1 MYIYHRKK
9 KGFTLILFGI
19 KYWPVYLLIFLVAAT
34 GVVFLL
40 YFRNKD
46 SGELTR
52 IQRTILMALRFFSFI
67 LIAFFLLSPFLKSLK
82 KMVQNPIIIAAWDNT
97 GSVTSV
103 ADSAQLAD
111 EIKQMQNQVAGEL
124 GSDYR
129 LINYTFGHS
138 TELDGALSFSEKKS
152 DYSNLF
158 TTLANNHFN
167 DNIGALLLAGDGIYN
182 QGKNPVNMQEN
193 ITFPVYSVGLGD
205 TTEHTDARIQG
216 IRANRTSFSGNRFP
230 VETETQFTRLKGRP
244 LRLTVT
250 EGETEVA
257 QTVITPANDD
267 YFQSHQFILDAGEPG
282 LKHFTVTLETA
293 ENERNTKNNTA
304 RFVVNVLENKQKIAI
319 LSDGYHPDI
328 GAVKNTLDLQKSY
341 DVSVF
346 TEDPYPSNLSDF
358 NLVILNQLPTS
369 GKSMAGIMESE
380 PNKRVPLLFI
390 VGSETFLPQLNA
402 LAQGAAINPLAGSAE
417 EAQATINPSYATF
430 TLSEN
435 FREVLE
441 KFPPLM
447 VPFASYRLEPEFNTL
462 LYQKTKN
469 IETGKPLL
477 ATGMFRGKKTGF
489 LFGEGIWR
497 WRLNNYFQNQSHAQF
512 NELINQLVQ
521 YLALREN
528 EDNFIINFEPVY
540 AEIDPV
546 IFDAEVYNDLF
557 ERITTEEVSM
567 VIQNEQG
574 DELDFT
580 FDVRGNGYHL
590 NAGNLPVGNYSFV
603 AEVTAG
609 NQTFTETGHFAVTG
623 VNIENIVTRA
633 NHRMLYQLS
642 SQTGGAFYTGNEIDQ
657 AIAALKESNNLKPTS
672 YFQEMVTELLN
683 LRLMFFVV
691 LILLS
696 VEWFLRKYWGIY

>member
-1 MYIYHRKK
+1 
-9 KGFTLILFGI
+9 
-19 KYWPVYLLIFLVAAT
+19 
-34 GVVFLL
+34 
-40 YFRNKD
+40 
-46 SGELTR
+46 
-52 IQRTILMALRFFSFI
+52 
-67 LIAFFLLSPFLKSLK
+67 
-82 KMVQNPIIIAAWDNT
+82 MVQNPIIIAAWDNT

-129 LINYTFGHS
+129 LINYTFGQS
-138 TELDGALSFSEKKS
+138 TELDGTLSFSEKKS

-328 GAVKNTLDLQKSY
+328 GALKNTLDLQKSY

-390 VGSETFLPQLNA
+390 VGSKTFLPQLNA

-447 VPFASYRLEPEFNTL
+447 VPFASSRLEPEFNTL

-528 EDNFIINFEPVY
+528 EDNFIINYEPVY

>member
-1 MYIYHRKK
+1 
-9 KGFTLILFGI
+9 
-19 KYWPVYLLIFLVAAT
+19 
-34 GVVFLL
+34 
-40 YFRNKD
+40 
-46 SGELTR
+46 
-52 IQRTILMALRFFSFI
+52 
-67 LIAFFLLSPFLKSLK
+67 
-82 KMVQNPIIIAAWDNT
+82 
-97 GSVTSV
+97 
-103 ADSAQLAD
+103 
-111 EIKQMQNQVAGEL
+111 
-124 GSDYR
+124 
-129 LINYTFGHS
+129 
-138 TELDGALSFSEKKS
+138 
-152 DYSNLF
+152 
-158 TTLANNHFN
+158 
-167 DNIGALLLAGDGIYN
+167 
-182 QGKNPVNMQEN
+182 
-193 ITFPVYSVGLGD
+193 
-205 TTEHTDARIQG
+205 
-216 IRANRTSFSGNRFP
+216 
-230 VETETQFTRLKGRP
+230 
-244 LRLTVT
+244 
-250 EGETEVA
+250 
-257 QTVITPANDD
+257 
-267 YFQSHQFILDAGEPG
+267 
-282 LKHFTVTLETA
+282 
-293 ENERNTKNNTA
+293 
-304 RFVVNVLENKQKIAI
+304 
-319 LSDGYHPDI
+319 
-328 GAVKNTLDLQKSY
+328 
-341 DVSVF
+341 
-346 TEDPYPSNLSDF
+346 
-358 NLVILNQLPTS
+358 
-369 GKSMAGIMESE
+369 
-380 PNKRVPLLFI
+380 
-390 VGSETFLPQLNA
+390 
-402 LAQGAAINPLAGSAE
+402 
-417 EAQATINPSYATF
+417 
-430 TLSEN
+430 
-435 FREVLE
+435 
-441 KFPPLM
+441 M

>member
-9 KGFTLILFGI
+9 RGITLISFGI
-19 KYWPVYLLIFLVAAT
+19 KYWPVYLMIFLVAAL
-34 GVVFLL
+34 GVAFLL
-40 YFRNKD
+40 YFRSKD

-82 KMVQNPIIIAAWDNT
+82 KIVQNPVILAAWDNS

-103 ADSAQLAD
+103 ADSIQLTE
-111 EIKQMQNQVAGEL
+111 EIKQLRSRVAGEL
-124 GSDYR
+124 GSDYT
-129 LINYTFGHS
+129 LINYTFGQE
-138 TELDGALSFSEKKS
+138 TELDGELSFSEKKS

-167 DNIGALLLAGDGIYN
+167 DNIGALLLTGDGIYN
-182 QGKNPVNMQEN
+182 QGKNPVNLQED
-193 ITFPVYSVGLGD
+193 ITFPVYTIGLGD

-230 VETETQFTRLKGRP
+230 VETETQFIKLKGRS
-244 LRLTVT
+244 LRLTLT

-293 ENERNTKNNTA
+293 ENERNIKNNTA

-319 LSDGYHPDI
+319 LSHGYHPDI
-328 GAVKNTLDLQKSY
+328 GVLKNTLEQQKSY

-369 GKSMAGIMESE
+369 GKSMASIIESE
-380 PNKRVPLLFI
+380 PNQRVPLLFI
-390 VGSETFLPQLNA
+390 VGGKTFLPQLNA
-402 LAQGAAINPLAGSAE
+402 LAQGAAVNPLAGSAE
-417 EAQATINPSYATF
+417 EAQAAINPSYATF
-430 TLSEN
+430 TLSEE
-435 FREVLE
+435 FREALE

-447 VPFASYRLEPEFNTL
+447 VPFANYQMEPEFNTL
-462 LYQKTKN
+462 LFQKTKN

-477 ATGMFRGKKTGF
+477 TTGVFNGKKTGF

-497 WRLNNYFQNQSHAQF
+497 WRLNNYYQNQSHTQF
-512 NELINQLVQ
+512 NELVNQLVQ

-528 EDNFIINFEPVY
+528 EDNFIVNFEPVY
-540 AEIDPV
+540 PEIDPV
-546 IFDAEVYNDLF
+546 VFNAEVYNDVF
-557 ERITTEEVSM
+557 ERITTEEVSI

-590 NAGNLPVGNYSFV
+590 NAGVLPAGNYSFV
-603 AEVTAG
+603 AEVTVG
-609 NQTFTETGHFAVTG
+609 NQTYKETGNFAVTG
-623 VNIENIVTRA
+623 VNIENSVTRA

-642 SQTGGAFYTGNEIDQ
+642 SQTGGAFFTGNQIDQ
-657 AIAALKESNNLKPTS
+657 AIDELKKSNNLKPTS